1 MPEESEMEGKLVNF
15 CGKISFPLANYRPI
29 YPQGRLPAEL
39 PCAPFFPQEFVMP
52 EPIRHTENRGQIESL
67 LRRIPGFRGYL
78 EKEYRRE
85 SDELQREWLGDR
97 LQRSKRGLDT
107 CALQLADAAQ
117 IDTLPL
123 VDRLRSR
130 LDRLIS
136 RIRGA
141 MQGYSGFFDLV
152 HVDEALLDRVYEYDV
167 SLMEDVA
174 LLADQID
181 ALAGRTEQAD
191 QLVPPLLSEIQKIEE
206 AWDRREDLL
215 KGLE

>member
-1 MPEESEMEGKLVNF
+1 
-15 CGKISFPLANYRPI
+15 
-29 YPQGRLPAEL
+29 
-39 PCAPFFPQEFVMP
+39 MP
-52 EPIRHTENRGQIESL
+52 EPIRHTENRGQIETL

-85 SDELQREWLGDR
+85 SDELQREWLADR
-97 LQRSKRGLDT
+97 LQRSKRGLDAY
-107 CALQLADAAQ
+107 ALQLADAAK
-117 IDTLPL
+117 IDTLPM

-152 HVDEALLDRVYEYDV
+152 QVDEALLDRVYEYDV
-167 SLMEDVA
+167 ALMEDVA
-174 LLADQID
+174 TLADQID
-181 ALAGRTEQAD
+181 ALAGRAEEAD
-191 QLVPPLLSEIQKIEE
+191 QLVPPLLGEIQKIEE
-206 AWDRREDLL
+206 AWDRREDVL